1 METPL
6 EPSWFSRNWKWLVP
20 GGCLSALVV
29 FGAFFA
35 LVLSIVFGSMKASDP
50 YRLAMDRAT
59 VSPAVTQALGTP
71 IKAGFFVSGNISV
84 DGASGSADLEIPLSG
99 PKGKGTVYVEAKKA
113 VGQWT
118 FSRLVFEAVET
129 RQRFDLLEQIGDR

>member
-1 METPL
+1 METPRA
-6 EPSWFSRNWKWLVP
+6 PSWFSRNWKWLVP

-29 FGAFFA
+29 FGAFLA
-35 LVLSIVFGSMKASDP
+35 LILSIVFGSMKASDP

-59 VSPAVTQALGTP
+59 ASPAVTQALGTP

-84 DGASGSADLEIPLSG
+84 DGASGSAELAIPLSG

-118 FSRLVFEAVET
+118 FSRLVFEAGET
-129 RQRFDLLEQIGDR
+129 KERIDLLEEGR